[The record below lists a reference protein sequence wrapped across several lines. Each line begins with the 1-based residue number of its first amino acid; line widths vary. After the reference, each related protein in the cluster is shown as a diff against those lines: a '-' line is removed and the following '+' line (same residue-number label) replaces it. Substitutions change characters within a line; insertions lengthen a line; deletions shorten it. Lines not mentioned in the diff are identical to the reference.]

1 MFKRFYI
8 KKKTD
13 CYNQTLIELKNNT
26 NSSNF
31 NNTQQKKFDEII
43 KNIPF
48 KSINETKQRDL
59 LRVK

>member
-13 CYNQTLIELKNNT
+13 CYNKTLIELKNNT

-31 NNTQQKKFDEII
+31 NNTQLDEII